1 MKKFLII
8 LTLLAMITSLVACND
23 NTIEESTPTDTTD
36 VADTTVPTDTSADTT
51 AGETTTARP
60 TLEQRQQECREAL
73 SQVKIS
79 VLSSSV
85 VPYNTAFING
95 YGAYSDKYAEA
106 TVVTL
111 GLEFPENVYY
121 KYYDGLE
128 VAESTIMDGKEIRPE
143 TFSSAM
149 WRSDDSCY
157 ILAIFRVG
165 GVVQPETLRFVLEG
179 FVDDVEVEKGLE
191 NNGKPIGFD
200 TAKKAF
206 ARKDT
211 RFGTDNDIIKLE
223 GRHYMRIASSWTGS
237 GSHSTDTV
245 SWSSIDWVYALVPLE
260 GGFQQ
265 TLQQSQVTLVM
276 ENTPAHTDCVW
287 SVAPSHDVSF
297 SGNTGICLTI
307 RRVRLE
313 CETEEEEEAQGKQVS
328 KDMKLMIQGIHM
340 EIDDG
345 DGNTVI
351 LKFDA

>member
-23 NTIEESTPTDTTD
+23 NTIDNSTPTDTTD
-36 VADTTVPTDTSADTT
+36 VADTTAPADTSADAT
-51 AGETTTARP
+51 AGETTTTRP

-95 YGAYSDKYAEA
+95 YGAYSEKYTEA

-128 VAESTIMDGKEIRPE
+128 VAESTIIDGKEIRPE

-211 RFGTDNDIIKLE
+211 KFGTDNDIIKLE
-223 GRHYMRIASSWTGS
+223 GRHYMRIASSWTSS

-265 TLQQSQVTLVM
+265 TLQQSQVTLVTK
-276 ENTPAHTDCVW
+276 NTPAYTDCVW
-287 SVAPSHDVSF
+287 SVMPSEDVSF

-313 CETEEEEEAQGKQVS
+313 CETEEEEEAQSKQERQ
-328 KDMKLMIQGIHM
+328 DMNLMIQGIHM

-351 LKFDA
+351 LKFNV